1 MSRRL
6 IVIGVLIGSVVL
18 ISATSGWTV
27 SSTGALANPQESESA
42 ALLDDGN
49 VLVFGDAA
57 GAPPELYDATNGS
70 FLPVSSLDVNRAR
83 LCPIRRPAAAG
94 IRPSATVGGLSEISQ
109 REDTCRSRCRD

>member
-1 MSRRL
+1 LMSSRL
-6 IVIGVLIGSVVL
+6 ILIGMVIGSMVLAAVT
-18 ISATSGWTV
+18 SAWTV

-70 FLPVSSLDVNRAR
+70 FLPVSSLDVNRAG
-83 LCPIRRPAAAG
+83 AAG
-94 IRPSATVGGLSEISQ
+94 TRLAPRRLRNRGGESG
-109 REDTCRSRCRD
+109 CAGV